1 MTGVI
6 TVVAAIGGN
15 PKFLWYMT
23 RATGII
29 AIVLLGMVVILGMV
43 TATKAAPKGF
53 AKFLVPDLHRRLSIT
68 AAAFLGVHIITAL
81 LDSFVHI
88 GLIASIVPFVATYR
102 PVWVGFGA
110 IAFDL
115 LLIVIATSVVRHR
128 FSQGPWKKIHYL
140 SWLVV
145 TFALFHAIGTG
156 SDARVGLVEV
166 VYIVLVAVVALA
178 AIFRTAT
185 DAQLRKLA
193 KIGGSA
199 VIVAVPVLALGWSLK
214 GPLRTGWASASS
226 SFSLLPKVTTTT
238 AATSGS
244 SSGGASSNGFVWP
257 VNGGVRGTVSIANG
271 SSGTSTVT
279 LSGDVSG
286 TADVVTVR
294 LVGQVQQGSL
304 VLQGSSVAIG
314 TASAP
319 NTYTGAVAQAGGSTL
334 VLSLHGAQG
343 SVTGALALSI
353 NGTTFSGVL
362 QAPAALG
369 SQSASQ

>member
-1 MTGVI
+1 MTGAI
-6 TVVAAIGGN
+6 TVLAAIGGN

-88 GLIASIVPFVATYR
+88 GLVASIVPFVATYR

-166 VYIVLVAVVALA
+166 IYIVLVAVVALA

-244 SSGGASSNGFVWP
+244 SAGGPLSNGFVWP

-343 SVTGALALSI
+343 SVTGALAVSI

>member
-29 AIVLLGMVVILGMV
+29 AMVLLGMVVILGMV

-279 LSGDVSG
+279 LSGTVTG
-286 TADVVTVR
+286 TADVVSVR

>member
-279 LSGDVSG
+279 LSGTVTG
-286 TADVVTVR
+286 TADVVSVR

>member
-1 MTGVI
+1 
-6 TVVAAIGGN
+6 
-15 PKFLWYMT
+15 
-23 RATGII
+23 I
-29 AIVLLGMVVILGMV
+29 AMVLLALVVILGMV

-53 AKFLVPDLHRRLSIT
+53 AKFLVPDLHRRLSIS
-68 AAAFLGVHIITAL
+68 AAVFLGVHIVTAL

-88 GLIASIVPFVATYR
+88 GLAASIIPFVSSYR

-115 LLIVIATSVVRHR
+115 LVVVIATSVVRHR

-145 TFALFHAIGTG
+145 SFALFHAIGTG

-166 VYIVLVAVVALA
+166 VYIALVGVVALA

-199 VIVAVPVLALGWSLK
+199 VIVAVPVMALGWSLK

-238 AATSGS
+238 AGTTTTSGGS
-244 SSGGASSNGFVWP
+244 AGSSNTFVWP
-257 VNGGVRGTVSIANG
+257 VNGGVQGTVSIANG
-271 SSGTSTVT
+271 TSGTSTVT
-279 LSGDVSG
+279 LSGTVTG
-286 TADVVTVR
+286 TADVLTVR

-319 NTYTGAVAQAGGSTL
+319 NTYTGSVAQAAGSTL

-343 SVTGALALSI
+343 AVTGALAVNV
-353 NGTTFSGVL
+353 NGSSFSGVL

-369 SQSASQ
+369 SQSESQ